1 MEDILKNQQIP
12 LTRVVDPKTGQV
24 YYSPQATIYND
35 RTQPSTT
42 VLKNVIVD
50 SATTASYIDGGKF

>member
-24 YYSPQATIYND
+24 YYSPQTSVYND
-35 RTQPSTT
+35 RTQVGST